1 MSVYTRKQ
9 ISDMV
14 NLYLEAEQKVLS
26 GQSYT
31 IANRSLT
38 RANLSELRTARQE
51 WEQRLINF
59 DVNGSCGS
67 TNYAVSQF

>member
-59 DVNGSCGS
+59 DVNGSGGS